1 MTPPRPAILDCDP
14 GIDDCVAILLA
25 LASPEVDLRG
35 ITTVA
40 GNTSLANATA
50 NALAILDW
58 TGRPDLPVAAG
69 AAVGIGPAS
78 GAEWGIAGEMHGPTG
93 IEGAALPLSARVADD
108 DAVALLA
115 ETVLAAPGQV
125 TIVATGPL
133 TNVAHLLDRHP
144 EAGSA
149 LRELV
154 VMGGS
159 LIGGNITDWAEFNV
173 WCDPV
178 ATARVLEHGLDP
190 LFVGLDVTT
199 RATLSREDV
208 HDLLALP
215 VLGPDLHGMLLHYL
229 AKHVEWHG
237 VDVVHQHDPLALSW
251 LIDPTL
257 LDVRPVHLAVATE
270 GERAGCTT
278 VAADGAPNARWAHGV
293 RGDAFRTLLL
303 ERLGAL
309 AASL

>member
-1 MTPPRPAILDCDP
+1 MPAPVVLDCDP

-25 LASPEVDLRG
+25 LASPEIDLRA

-50 NALAILDW
+50 NALAVLDW
-58 TGRPDLPVAAG
+58 AARVDVPVAAG

-78 GAEWGIAGEMHGPTG
+78 GAEWGIAGEMHGPSG
-93 IEGAALPLSARVADD
+93 IEGASLTPSARAAED

-115 ETVLAAPGQV
+115 AVGEV
-125 TIVATGPL
+125 TLVATGPL
-133 TNVAHLLDRHP
+133 TNVAHVLDRHP
-144 EAGSA
+144 DLP

-159 LIGGNITDWAEFNV
+159 LIGGNITDTAEFNI

-178 ATARVLEHGLDP
+178 AAQRVLAHGRDP

-199 RATLSREDV
+199 RAVLTREDV
-208 HDLLALP
+208 HDLLHLP
-215 VLGPDLHGMLLHYL
+215 VLGPDLHGMLMHYL

-237 VDVVHQHDPLALSW
+237 VDVVHQHDPLAVSW
-251 LIDPTL
+251 LIAPEL
-257 LDVRPVHLAVATE
+257 LDVRPVCLRVADD
-270 GERAGCTT
+270 GETIVDPAGE
-278 VAADGAPNARWAHGV
+278 PNARWAFGV
-293 RGDAFRTLLL
+293 DAAAFRALLL
-303 ERLGAL
+303 ERLAAL

>member
-1 MTPPRPAILDCDP
+1 MATPVVLDCDP

-25 LASPEVDLRG
+25 LASPEIDLRA

-50 NALAILDW
+50 NALAVLDW
-58 TGRPDLPVAAG
+58 AGRADIPVAAG
-69 AAVGIGPAS
+69 AAAGIGPAS
-78 GAEWGIAGEMHGPTG
+78 GAEWGIAGEMHGPSG
-93 IEGAALPLSARVADD
+93 IEGASLPVSARTAEA

-115 ETVLAAPGQV
+115 AAGPV
-125 TIVATGPL
+125 TLVATGPL

-144 EAGSA
+144 DLP

-159 LIGGNITDWAEFNV
+159 LVGGNITDTAEFNV

-178 ATARVLEHGLDP
+178 AAQRVLAHGRDP

-199 RATLSREDV
+199 QAVLTREDV
-208 HDLLALP
+208 HDLLHLP

-237 VDVVHQHDPLALSW
+237 VDVVHQHDPLAVSW
-251 LIDPTL
+251 LIAPEL
-257 LDVRPVHLAVATE
+257 LDVRPVCLRVADDGT
-270 GERAGCTT
+270 TT
-278 VAADGAPNARWAHGV
+278 VDPDGAPNARWAFGV
-293 RGDAFRTLLL
+293 DAPAFRALLL
-303 ERLGAL
+303 ARLAAL
-309 AASL
+309 AAAL